1 LVFSEKETHE
11 KYLKHIEEDQ
21 EHDMRQLE
29 EKIREEVNDQIYN
42 LKVSLHFFLLPRN
55 KQTLILNVKQFNS
68 VQQKKS
74 MS

>member
-1 LVFSEKETHE
+1 LFSNLIPFLFVFSEKETHE

-42 LKVSLHFFLLPRN
+42 PKVPHLFFLSRN
-55 KQTLILNVKQFNS
+55 KQTLILNVN
-68 VQQKKS
+68 
-74 MS
+74 